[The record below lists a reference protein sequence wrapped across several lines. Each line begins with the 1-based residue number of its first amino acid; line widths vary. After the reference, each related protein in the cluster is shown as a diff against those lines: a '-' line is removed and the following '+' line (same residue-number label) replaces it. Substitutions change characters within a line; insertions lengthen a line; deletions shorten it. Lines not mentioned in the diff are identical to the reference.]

1 VHARIGLLAALLASG
16 ASAQEPPPGGIPDL
30 TGPRAL
36 ALSASVGVPGGN
48 DAIFE
53 NPAAL
58 AARRRY
64 SVEASFFTD
73 RRDAGTMSQFFGAS
87 VVDSVSAPVTA
98 GLAYERASEGAY
110 TGNLFHL
117 ALAGPLAQGLTLGV
131 SGTFYSVDGPDPMSA
146 ASVDAGLFWQ
156 VGRYLSIGAA
166 GHNLVPAG
174 NDQVA
179 PRSVAAGFAAG
190 SDQSLQVMGEWS
202 ADLDRAGETRN
213 RFAAGLEYLL
223 ARMVPLRA
231 GWAQDELLDTQWW
244 SAGAGIVTRSVAID
258 LGYRQSLDAASAQTL
273 AVSLRVFPS
282 F

>member
-1 VHARIGLLAALLASG
+1 VHARIALLAAALATG
-16 ASAQEPPPGGIPDL
+16 AAAAEPPPLGIPDL

-36 ALSASVGVPGGN
+36 ALSAGVGIAGGN

-73 RRDAGTMSQFFGAS
+73 QRDAGTMSQFLGAS

-98 GLAYERASEGAY
+98 GLAYERATKGVY
-110 TGNLFHL
+110 NGNLFHV
-117 ALAGPLAQGLTLGV
+117 ALAGPLAEGFLLGV
-131 SGTFYSVDGPDPMSA
+131 SGTFYSVDGPDPVSA

-156 VGRYLSIGAA
+156 VARYLSLGAA

-179 PRSVAAGFAAG
+179 PMSVAAGFAAG
-190 SDQSLQVMGEWS
+190 SDQSLQLTAEWS
-202 ADLDRAGETRN
+202 ADLDRAGATRH
-213 RFAAGLEYLL
+213 RWAGGLEYLL

-231 GWAQDELLDTQWW
+231 GWAKDELLDTQWW
-244 SAGAGIVTRSVAID
+244 SAGAGIVTRSVALD
-258 LGYRQSLDAASAQTL
+258 LGYRQSLDAPSAKTL
-273 AVSLRVFPS
+273 AVSLRFFPNM
-282 F
+282 